1 MVVDINAFE
10 SNDKGSTEKYYRK
23 IPKEMLVVAFK
34 KDLFEYRP
42 FQKSSLY
49 QQCSSPFPSLFN
61 NFLWCIYIL
70 ATRPQINE

>member
-34 KDLFEYRP
+34 KDWIYLNIDLF
-42 FQKSSLY
+42 KKVL
-49 QQCSSPFPSLFN
+49 LH
-61 NFLWCIYIL
+61 IYL
-70 ATRPQINE
+70 SNKTSDKWMKN

>member
-34 KDLFEYRP
+34 KDWIVYLNIDLF
-42 FQKSSLY
+42 KKVL
-49 QQCSSPFPSLFN
+49 LN
-61 NFLWCIYIL
+61 IYL
-70 ATRPQINE
+70 SNKTSDKWMKN

>member
-1 MVVDINAFE
+1 MFNLQYISILRKQREFLKSIMVVDINAFE

-42 FQKSSLY
+42 FQKSSLA
-49 QQCSSPFPSLFN
+49 
-61 NFLWCIYIL
+61 YIS
-70 ATRPQINE
+70 